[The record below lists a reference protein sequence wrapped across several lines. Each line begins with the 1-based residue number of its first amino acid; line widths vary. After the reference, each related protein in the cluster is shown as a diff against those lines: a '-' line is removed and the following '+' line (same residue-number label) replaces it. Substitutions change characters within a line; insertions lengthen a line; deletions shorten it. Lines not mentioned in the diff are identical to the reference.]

1 MAVFRVMIGDVTTNV
16 SRDQVLWYRVRQHGL
31 LRDSEEPAVLDIG
44 LQDTQA
50 GSAQLALAARTTG
63 PVSLDR
69 YELAWTLR
77 GAPHHHRPGELRRLA
92 GELWPWSD
100 ADAQAR
106 LMWPKSRTVT
116 GGLTAMETY
125 RLVAASMR
133 KVVTKPMT
141 KGAASTEVTKLVP
154 AEQTRA
160 CPGCKSTHIY
170 EQPFRLG
177 ALPAGL
183 RLRAGETGLLLEP
196 LPKRGPIPTKS
207 TNPHGLVHRYLR
219 FLGPA
224 TPAEVAKW
232 LDTSTTNVREIW
244 PDDLAEVFV
253 DGRRA
258 WLPKENVDELLDC
271 DRVELV
277 RLLPAMDPFL
287 QARDRDLLVPDKAE
301 QKALWTILGNPGALL
316 VDGQI
321 GGMWRSRLVGRKKL
335 EVTVTSFDLDVDPST
350 RDGVQ
355 AEAERIADV
364 RGVPTAVV
372 RYA

>member
-1 MAVFRVMIGDVTTNV
+1 MTRTV
-16 SRDQVLWYRVRQHGL
+16 SRDQVLWYRVRQQGL

-50 GSAQLALAARTTG
+50 GSAKLALAARTTG
-63 PVSLDR
+63 PVSLDG

-77 GAPHHHRPGELRRLA
+77 GAPYHHRPGELRRWA

-100 ADAQAR
+100 TDARAR
-106 LMWPKSRTVT
+106 LMWQKSRTVT
-116 GGLTAMETY
+116 DGLSALETY
-125 RLVAASMR
+125 RLIAESMR
-133 KVVTKPMT
+133 QVVTKPMT
-141 KGAASTEVTKLVP
+141 KGAASAEVTKLMPPGQLKDCP
-154 AEQTRA
+154 A
-160 CPGCKSTHIY
+160 CKATHVY

-177 ALPAGL
+177 ALPGGI

-224 TPAEVAKW
+224 TPTEVAKW
-232 LDTSTTNVREIW
+232 LDTSTANVRDIW
-244 PDDLAEVFV
+244 PDDLAEVSV

-258 WLPKENVDELLDC
+258 WLPEGNVDELLDC

-287 QARDRDLLVPDKAE
+287 QARDHDLLVPDKAE

-321 GGMWRSRLVGRKKL
+321 GGMWRARLVGRKKL
-335 EVTVTSFDLDVDPST
+335 EVTVTSFDAYIDPSL
-350 RDGVQ
+350 RDDVQ
-355 AEAERIADV
+355 AEADRIAEV

-372 RYA
+372 RFA

>member
-1 MAVFRVMIGDVTTNV
+1 MTANV
-16 SRDQVLWYRVRQHGL
+16 SRDQVLWHRVRQHGL

-44 LQDTQA
+44 LQDTQHA
-50 GSAQLALAARTTG
+50 AQLALAARTAG

-100 ADAQAR
+100 ADARAR
-106 LMWPKSRTVT
+106 LSWPKARTVT
-116 GGLTAMETY
+116 DGLTATQTY
-125 RLVAASMR
+125 RLVAESMR
-133 KVVTKPMT
+133 EVVTKPMT

-154 AEQTRA
+154 AGQTRA

-170 EQPFRLG
+170 ELPFRLG
-177 ALPAGL
+177 SLAAGI
-183 RLRAGETGLLLEP
+183 RLRSGESGLLLEP
-196 LPKRGPIPTKS
+196 LAKRGPIPRKS
-207 TNPHGLVHRYLR
+207 TNPAGLVHRYLR

-232 LDTSTTNVREIW
+232 LDTSTANVRDIW
-244 PDDLAEVFV
+244 PDDLAEVTV
-253 DGRRA
+253 DGKPM
-258 WLPKENVDELLDC
+258 WLPKEQVDDLVDG

-316 VDGQI
+316 VDGQL
-321 GGMWRSRLVGRKKL
+321 GGMWRARVVRRKL
-335 EVTVTSFDLDVDPST
+335 EVTVTSFDVEVDPAT

-355 AEAERIADV
+355 AEAERIAEV
-364 RGVPTAVV
+364 RGVPAAVV

>member
-1 MAVFRVMIGDVTTNV
+1 MVTRTV
-16 SRDQVLWYRVRQHGL
+16 SRDQVLWYRVRQQGL

-50 GSAQLALAARTTG
+50 GSAKLALAARTTG
-63 PVSLDR
+63 PVSLDG

-77 GAPHHHRPGELRRLA
+77 GAPYHHRPGELRRWA

-100 ADAQAR
+100 TDARAR
-106 LMWPKSRTVT
+106 LMWQKSRTVT
-116 GGLTAMETY
+116 DGLSALETY
-125 RLVAASMR
+125 RLIAESMR
-133 KVVTKPMT
+133 QVVTKPMT
-141 KGAASTEVTKLVP
+141 KGAASAEVTKLMPPGQLKDCP
-154 AEQTRA
+154 A
-160 CPGCKSTHIY
+160 CKATHVY

-177 ALPAGL
+177 ALPGGI

-224 TPAEVAKW
+224 TPTEVAKW
-232 LDTSTTNVREIW
+232 LDTSTANVRDIW
-244 PDDLAEVFV
+244 PDDLAEVSM

-258 WLPKENVDELLDC
+258 WLPEGNVDELLDC

-287 QARDRDLLVPDKAE
+287 QARDHDLLVPDKAE
-301 QKALWTILGNPGALL
+301 QKALWTVLGNPGALL

-321 GGMWRSRLVGRKKL
+321 GGMWRARLVGRKKL
-335 EVTVTSFDLDVDPST
+335 EVTVTSFDADIDPSL
-350 RDGVQ
+350 RDDVQ
-355 AEAERIADV
+355 AEADRIAEV

-372 RYA
+372 RFA

>member
-1 MAVFRVMIGDVTTNV
+1 VTTNV

>member
-1 MAVFRVMIGDVTTNV
+1 VTANV

-31 LRDSEEPAVLDIG
+31 LRDTEEPAVLDIG

-50 GSAQLALAARTTG
+50 GSAQLALAARTSG

-100 ADAQAR
+100 TDARAR
-106 LMWPKSRTVT
+106 LMWQKSRTET
-116 GGLTAMETY
+116 DGLTALETY
-125 RLVAASMR
+125 RLIAESMR
-133 KVVTKPMT
+133 ATVTKPMT
-141 KGAASTEVTKLVP
+141 KGAASAEVTKLMP
-154 AEQTRA
+154 PGQLKA
-160 CPGCKSTHIY
+160 CPGCKSTHVY

-177 ALPAGL
+177 ALPGGL

-232 LDTSTTNVREIW
+232 LDTSTANVREIW
-244 PDDLAEVFV
+244 PDDLAEVAV

-258 WLPKENVDELLDC
+258 WLPKGNVDELLDC

-321 GGMWRSRLVGRKKL
+321 GGMWRSRLAGRKRL
-335 EVTVTSFDLDVDPST
+335 EVTVTLFDADADPSM
-350 RDGVQ
+350 RDDVQ
-355 AEAERIADV
+355 AEAERIAEV
-364 RGVPTAVV
+364 RGVPAAVV